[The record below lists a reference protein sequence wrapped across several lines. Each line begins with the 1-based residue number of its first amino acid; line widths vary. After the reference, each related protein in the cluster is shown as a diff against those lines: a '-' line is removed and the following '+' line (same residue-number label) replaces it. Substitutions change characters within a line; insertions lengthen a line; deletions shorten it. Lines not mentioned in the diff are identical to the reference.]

1 MQGNREAERKFQ
13 PLYGRIRVM
22 FNESGI
28 VDEIG
33 NALWAEC
40 ASTTLF
46 YENRSINNAAKQQS
60 NTAMTISIDVQYTDQ
75 RI

>member
-1 MQGNREAERKFQ
+1 MERKFQ

-22 FNESGI
+22 FIYESGI

-33 NALWAEC
+33 NGLWAEC

-46 YENRSINNAAKQQS
+46 YENRSINNATKQQS
-60 NTAMTISIDVQYTDQ
+60 NTAMNISIDLQYTDQ